1 MKEYRDEYYE
11 IINKSKDTDDK
22 KNEKKNDKKDDK
34 LVLLIQQLAIVDKDI
49 EKDLKDI
56 LEKKLNK
63 EMIKDKL
70 KIGDLKLNEDIINEL
85 FYFKVIDDD
94 EMLSDVE
101 NELAL
106 IDENYKSLSV
116 SENIKKWININ
127 N

>member
-1 MKEYRDEYYE
+1 MIKRM
-11 IINKSKDTDDK
+11 I
-22 KNEKKNDKKDDK
+22 KKNDKKDNK
-34 LVLLIQQLAIVDKDI
+34 LDLLIQQLAIVDKDI

-85 FYFKVIDDD
+85 FDFKVIDDD